1 MMKDLAN
8 RVDWEKS
15 ELIPVIAQD
24 FETNEVLM
32 LAYMNKEALELT
44 IEKKTAHY
52 FSRSRQKMWQKG
64 ESSGNFQIV
73 KEILIDC
80 DNDTLVLKIEQIGG
94 AACHTGRKSCFFTN
108 LLTNEVDEDINLE
121 ATANYSIS
129 DKLYHTIQERKL
141 ANDPSSSYV
150 ASLINKGENSIL
162 KKVVE
167 EAGEFCF
174 AIKDKDEKEIIYE
187 AADLAFHVLVALA
200 DKNINPD
207 RIKQE
212 LARREG
218 VSGIEEKN
226 SREKIDDKTSKG
238 DTN

>member
-1 MMKDLAN
+1 MKNL
-8 RVDWEKS
+8 VEKIDWEKS

-32 LAYMNKEALELT
+32 LAYMNSEALQLT

-80 DNDTLVLKIEQIGG
+80 DNDTLIVKVEQVGG

-108 LLTNEVDEDINLE
+108 LLTNKTDEDINLD
-121 ATANYSIS
+121 ATSNYSIT
-129 DKLYHTIQERKL
+129 DKLYHTIMERKL

-150 ASLINKGENSIL
+150 ASLLDKGENSIL

-174 AIKDKDEKEIIYE
+174 AVKDKDEKEIIYE
-187 AADLAFHVLVALA
+187 AADLAFHVLVALV
-200 DKNINPD
+200 DSGINPD

-212 LARREG
+212 LERREG
-218 VSGIEEKN
+218 VSGIDEKN
-226 SREKIDDKTSKG
+226 SRKNDDAKRAKTET
-238 DTN
+238 D